1 MPPVAGILPAVTV
14 RGERDSPTEARKTST
29 PSCASLASKH
39 LQPAPR
45 KIWCRTSRTWR
56 SSSTIRTSRCPMS
69 IYLLA
74 RTCRH
79 DLVLAGPLRGIERP
93 IGGAE
98 QLLRRGGL
106 VVREAGDAEAR
117 GDALAMR
124 VGEGRDDL
132 PYPVRVEPSAA
143 LGGLDQQDGELVA
156 AVARDN
162 VDAARVL
169 HEDLTDI
176 AQGLVADRVA
186 ELVVDALEPVQ
197 VEHHHGYRVIEPPE
211 A

>member
-1 MPPVAGILPAVTV
+1 
-14 RGERDSPTEARKTST
+14 
-29 PSCASLASKH
+29 
-39 LQPAPR
+39 
-45 KIWCRTSRTWR
+45 IWCKTSRTWR

-79 DLVLAGPLRGIERP
+79 DLVLAGSLRGVQRP
-93 IGGAE
+93 VSGAE

-117 GDALAMR
+117 GDALAVR

-143 LGGLDQQDGELVA
+143 LRGLDQQDGELVA
-156 AVARDN
+156 AVTGDD

-176 AQGLVADRVA
+176 AQGLLADRVA
-186 ELVVDALEPVQ
+186 ELRVDALEPVQ
-197 VEHHHGYRVIEPPE
+197 VEHHDGYRVMEPPE
-211 A
+211 ASDLLLEAEREEASIVQSGTLVLERGLLELGVGRFQLPR